1 MSGWSESFT
10 IVGWL
15 EAMMARRLCTSAPAR
30 KIAGAAG
37 DPHSSPEA
45 ARQAREQVG
54 TNRSFTALS
63 LVDSAFNCVL

>member
-1 MSGWSESFT
+1 MSGLSESFT
-10 IVGWL
+10 IGGWL

-37 DPHSSPEA
+37 DLHSSPEA
-45 ARQAREQVG
+45 VRQALEQVR
-54 TNRSFTALS
+54 TNRSFNALS

>member
-1 MSGWSESFT
+1 
-10 IVGWL
+10 
-15 EAMMARRLCTSAPAR
+15 MARRLCTSAPAR

-45 ARQAREQVG
+45 ARLAREQVG

>member
-37 DPHSSPEA
+37 DPHSPEA

-54 TNRSFTALS
+54 TNRGFTALS